1 MNYIIYS
8 DLVVFENEVKSS
20 FLWIKDGKFHEIS
33 DTNPNND
40 LELKSFEGKYIL
52 PGLVDSHVHVNEPGR
67 TDWEGFET
75 ATKACA
81 AGGITTVVDMPLNC
95 SPVTV
100 SKDKF
105 YTKLDIL
112 KQDKLYVDT
121 GFWGG
126 VTPDSVNDL
135 DELLKSGV
143 LGVKSF
149 LIDSGIDEF
158 PPMDIDALNK
168 AMPYLTKHKKPYL
181 IHAEIDNGQGDGV
194 NITPKYSTFLESR
207 PKSFENEAV
216 LQMID
221 LSKKHKTH
229 VHIVHLSSADVL
241 DDIALAKA
249 NGVNFT
255 VETCPHYLTLEA
267 EQIKD
272 GQTLFKCCPP
282 IREKSN
288 QDLLWNGLKT
298 GTIEMI
304 VSDHSPCTANLKLQE
319 EGDLK
324 GAWGGVSSLQFTLS
338 LIWNEALKRDFTPVD
353 ICRWM
358 CTNPAR
364 LIGLSHYKGSID
376 LNNVADFVI
385 FDANDTF
392 EIKQDDILYKNKISP
407 YCGKQVTGKVHN
419 TYLSGEMIYDHN
431 NDLKNPSGNS
441 IIKPSGLN

>member
-1 MNYIIYS
+1 MDYIIYS
-8 DLVVFENEVKSS
+8 DKVVLFEE
-20 FLWIKDGKFHEIS
+20 IKPAYIWVQNNKFHQIS
-33 DTNPNND
+33 EDNPNDD
-40 LELKSFEGKYIL
+40 LPFHNFAGRYIL

-100 SKDKF
+100 SKEKF

-126 VTPDSVNDL
+126 VTPDSVDDL
-135 DELLKSGV
+135 DDLLKSGV

-158 PPMDIDALNK
+158 QPMDVASLNK

-181 IHAEIDNGQGDGV
+181 IHAEIDDGQGDAV
-194 NITPKYSTFLESR
+194 DITPQYSTFLESR
-207 PKSFENEAV
+207 PKSFENKAV

-221 LSKKHKTH
+221 LAKQHETH

-241 DDIALAKA
+241 DDIQQAKKS
-249 NGVNFT
+249 GVHLT
-255 VETCPHYLTLEA
+255 IETCPHYLTLQSED
-267 EQIKD
+267 IRD

-288 QDLLWNGLKT
+288 QDLLWEGLRS
-298 GTIEMI
+298 GAIDMI
-304 VSDHSPCTANLKLQE
+304 VSDHSPCTANLKLE
-319 EGDLK
+319 EAGDLE

-338 LIWNEALKRDFTPVD
+338 LIWKEALERDFTPLD
-353 ICRWM
+353 ICDWM
-358 CTNPAR
+358 CLQPAK
-364 LIGLSHYKGSID
+364 LIGVDHYKGTIS
-376 LNNVADFVI
+376 VGKQADFVI
-385 FDANDTF
+385 FDPSDLF
-392 EIKQDDILYKNKISP
+392 EIKSENILYKNKISP
-407 YCGKQVTGKVHN
+407 YCGKTIQGKVHQ
-419 TYLSGEMIYDHN
+419 TYLSGKKIYDHN
-431 NDLKNPSGNS
+431 EDLSDPCGNS
-441 IIKPSGLN
+441 IIKPS